1 MKMESNMSKDTE
13 TASTDTQQSTE
24 GVQQAAEYEQNEAQ
38 TQALG
43 DDQMSDQTHQAED
56 TVSHDL
62 QAMLDEAR
70 EDADKQK
77 DLAVRTLADMEN
89 LKRRTRKDVEDA
101 HKFGLEKFVTEL
113 LQVLDS
119 MEMGLDAAKK
129 AQEEQGEGVTP
140 LVEGMEM
147 TFKQML
153 DVLEKFNV
161 ERIDP
166 AGEVFDPQS
175 HEAMT
180 MMPSEEHDANT
191 VVEVVQ
197 KGYRLNERL
206 VRAARVIVA
215 Q

>member
-1 MKMESNMSKDTE
+1 MSKDTE
-13 TASTDTQQSTE
+13 TASIDTNQASE
-24 GVQQAAEYEQNEAQ
+24 GAKQAAEYEQNEAQAQ

-43 DDQMSDQTHQAED
+43 DDQMSDETHEAED
-56 TVSHDL
+56 AVSHDL
-62 QAMLDEAR
+62 QALLDEAR
-70 EDADKQK
+70 EEADKQK
-77 DLAVRTLADMEN
+77 ELAIRTLADMEN

-129 AQEEQGEGVTP
+129 AQDEQGDGVSP

-147 TFKQML
+147 TLKQML

-166 AGEVFDPQS
+166 AGEGFDPQAN
-175 HEAMT
+175 EAMT
-180 MMPSEEHDANT
+180 MMPSEDHDSNT